1 MYSTVMAQQKGTY
14 AFLTHRTNCTSI
26 VTIVPK
32 VYLIRN
38 QFSPKTS
45 FVFFIFFAISF
56 FLLGLICS
64 SLVVAAPP
72 NKQFPRQVLIVHSAY
87 EGYPWTD
94 SLNRGIH
101 QVFDSVPE
109 SIEFLIEYIDT
120 KRNHGK
126 FYFEE
131 LQKLWQIK
139 YRNRKIDL
147 ILVCDNE
154 AYDFIV
160 KDRDTLFQNIPVVF
174 VAFIGFNPSML
185 MGKKQITGV
194 VQETDVQ
201 ATIDVALKLHPQTK
215 KIVFVAPGAPSF
227 RMVWLKDLPARYK
240 GRVELMNITANDL
253 AVVDKALASLGPDSI
268 VIPLNSLVDE
278 YGTYMPFD
286 QFVSHVATNAV
297 FPVYALWDIALNHEV
312 VGGKMVTGE
321 MQGREASKLALKI
334 LRGTP
339 VSELPVIKNSP
350 NQYMFDWRLLKR
362 FDIRL
367 DDLPREAVVINRP
380 VSFYTENKTIVHT
393 TLLGLSVLV
402 LLVVLL
408 IATIANL
415 KRAQKKLLLSDE
427 ILKQMPEAIVLTDS
441 HGNIERWLGKAEQIL
456 GYSAKE
462 SLHRS
467 IDFIQPSQIHPTTT
481 TQLMDSIEKN
491 GEFLGELL
499 CQRKDGTKIPV
510 ETIATRIFD
519 KHGTSIGIIGILKDI
534 TERKEAENAL
544 KKSEARFKKM
554 IKKSPLPMVITDQNQ
569 DIDFFND
576 KFTELF
582 GYTREDISTAEQ
594 WWSTVYPDINY
605 RTKVQNT
612 WIVAIEDAIQND
624 TDVIMQEWNLTI
636 KDGRVRQCE
645 FYMLPLQEV
654 SLIIMND
661 ISQRKQDEVE
671 RKKLERRLQQAQKM
685 EAIGTL
691 AGGIAHDFN
700 NILGVILGYS
710 ELAREDSPSGSI
722 VISHLDQVIQGGNK
736 AKELVKQILS
746 FSRQE
751 ELERVPLTLNIPLL
765 ETLKML
771 RASIPTT
778 IEIQNHIDPTCGFV
792 LANPTQIHQIIMNL
806 CTNAS
811 QEMEGTGGVL
821 NIELKKTFIH
831 RGNKHIYPTLGMG
844 EYVQLTVSDTG
855 NGIAPD
861 DINKIFEPY
870 FTTKKVG
877 KGTGMGLATI
887 HGIINDYGGLITV
900 ESQLGQGSTFHVFF
914 PVIESDRIEVEV
926 SPHKIPCGNE
936 RILLVDDEAI
946 LVKLGKKILERLG
959 YNVTI
964 QSSSIEAL
972 SIFKK
977 NPDLFDI
984 IVTDQTMPGMTGSDL
999 ATEIL
1004 RIRPDIP
1011 IILCTGYSNQID
1023 KDTAIS
1029 MGIKGFALKP
1039 LNKYTIANLIRN
1051 VMDSNALL

>member
-1 MYSTVMAQQKGTY
+1 MTKIHVMVRY
-14 AFLTHRTNCTSI
+14 FLPRTS
-26 VTIVPK
+26 
-32 VYLIRN
+32 
-38 QFSPKTS
+38 SAS
-45 FVFFIFFAISF
+45 FVFFAISF
-56 FLLGLICS
+56 FLLGSIFT
-64 SLVVAAPP
+64 SLVAAAPP
-72 NKQFPRQVLIVHSAY
+72 NQQFPRQVLIVHSAY

-101 QVFDSVPE
+101 HVFDSAPE
-109 SIEFLIEYIDT
+109 PIEFFIEYIDT
-120 KRNHGK
+120 KRNQGE

-139 YRNRKIDL
+139 YRNRQIDL

-154 AYDFIV
+154 AYDFIL
-160 KDRDTLFQNIPVVF
+160 KDRDTLFQQIPLVF
-174 VAFIGFNPSML
+174 VAFIGFNPSIL
-185 MGKKQITGV
+185 MGKEKITGV

-201 ATIDVALKLHPQTK
+201 ATIDVALKLHPKTK

-227 RMVWLKDLPARYK
+227 RMVWLKDLPDLYK
-240 GRVELMNITANDL
+240 GRVELMNITSKEL
-253 AVVDKALASLGPDSI
+253 AVVDKALASLGPDNI
-268 VIPLNSLVDE
+268 VIPLNSLVDG

-286 QFVSHVATNAV
+286 QFVSHIATNGV
-297 FPVYALWDIALNHEV
+297 FPVYALWDIALNHGI

-321 MQGREASKLALKI
+321 LQGREASKLALKI

-339 VSELPVIKNSP
+339 VSQLPVVRTSP
-350 NQYMFDWRLLKR
+350 NQYMFDWKQLER
-362 FDIRL
+362 FNVRL

-380 VSFYTENKTIVHT
+380 VSFYTENKTIVHA
-393 TLLGLSVLV
+393 TLGGISVLV
-402 LLVVLL
+402 LLVILL
-408 IATIANL
+408 VATVANL

-427 ILKQMPEAIVLTDS
+427 ILRQMPEAIVLTNS

-467 IDFIQPSQIHPTTT
+467 IDFIQPSQINPTTT
-481 TQLMDSIEKN
+481 TQLLDSIEKN
-491 GEFLGELL
+491 GDFLGELL
-499 CQRKDGTKIPV
+499 CQKKDGTKLPV
-510 ETIATRIFD
+510 ETTATRIFD
-519 KHGTSIGIIGILKDI
+519 KDGTSIGIIGIFKDI
-534 TERKEAENAL
+534 TERKDAENAL
-544 KKSEARFKKM
+544 KNSEARFRRM
-554 IKKSPLPMVITDQNQ
+554 IKKSPLPMAITDQNQ
-569 DIDFFND
+569 DMAFFND

-582 GYTREDISTAEQ
+582 GYTLKDVSTAEQ
-594 WWSTVYPDINY
+594 WWNTAYPDIDY
-605 RTKVQNT
+605 RTKVQNS
-612 WIVAIEDAIQND
+612 WMLAIEKATRND
-624 TDVIMQEWNLTI
+624 TDIEMQEWDLTI
-636 KDGRVRQCE
+636 KNGEARRCE

-661 ISQRKQDEVE
+661 ISQRKQDEIE
-671 RKKLERRLQQAQKM
+671 KKKLERRLQQAQKM

-710 ELAREDSPSGSI
+710 ELAKEDSPPGSI
-722 VISHLDQVIQGGNK
+722 VISHLDQVIEGGNR

-751 ELERVPLTLNIPLL
+751 ELERVPLMLKLPLL

-771 RASIPTT
+771 RSSIPTT

-811 QEMEGTGGVL
+811 QEMENTGGIL

-831 RGNKHIYPTLGMG
+831 RDNQHHYPTLGMG
-844 EYVQLTVSDTG
+844 EYVKLTVSDTG
-855 NGIAPD
+855 NGIAHD

-870 FTTKKVG
+870 FTTKEVG

-887 HGIINDYGGLITV
+887 HGIINDYGGAITV
-900 ESQLGQGSTFHVFF
+900 ESQLGQGTAFHVFF
-914 PVIESDRIEVEV
+914 PMIESDKAESEII
-926 SPHKIPCGNE
+926 PHKIPSGKE

-946 LVKLGKKILERLG
+946 LAEVGKKMLERLG
-959 YNVTI
+959 YNVTT
-964 QSSSIEAL
+964 QSSSIDAL
-972 SIFKK
+972 TLFKK
-977 NPDLFDI
+977 NPDSFDV

-1004 RIRPDIP
+1004 HIRPDMP

-1023 KDTAIS
+1023 KATATS

-1039 LNKYTIANLIRN
+1039 LEKHTIANLIRN
-1051 VMDSNALL
+1051 IMDDSSSSSKNNFS